1 VATTSTADLAEN
13 AATSLDALAGSL
25 RELPS
30 RPSRVDLRC
39 LVERQFDAT
48 ANLRMLTHVPEAVGA
63 VEQLVGLRR
72 GMTPRDLPQPVTL
85 DVWAAAWRAWAGR
98 GPP

>member
-1 VATTSTADLAEN
+1 MTPTSADLAEK
-13 AATSLDALAGSL
+13 AAISLGALAGSL

-48 ANLRMLTHVPEAVGA
+48 ANLRMLTHEPEAVGA
-63 VEQLVGLRR
+63 VEQLAGLRR
-72 GMTPRDLPQPVTL
+72 GATHQALPPPAVL
-85 DVWAAAWRAWAGR
+85 DAWAAGWRAWAGEAR
-98 GPP
+98 SS